1 MNLFTVCFIFVCI
14 TISPHWTLENR
25 FMGNKGVFMEDLG
38 HVVPSDN
45 FWYHSFVIDIP
56 TKVSAVVCLGGNPQV
71 NRICQENRIH
81 PLGLVL
87 SILEKDMQHEVNML
101 SNFIA
106 LNTVSFK
113 GPGRRQRSA
122 PLSFIGGLSRT
133 LFGTAT
139 GEDLQIVANRVNDL
153 IRRNRNITGAILS
166 HAKNF
171 KSYIRILNV
180 RFQNMCNMIDGVITN
195 MKGLEDRSNAIVDEI
210 KALTFLAANVT
221 DSFKYNINEIRDAI
235 INLQKVSYTR

>member
-14 TISPHWTLENR
+14 TISPHKTLEKR
-25 FMGNKGVFMEDLG
+25 FMGNIGAFMEDLG

-87 SILEKDMQHEVNML
+87 STLEKDMQHEVNML

-122 PLSFIGGLSRT
+122 PLS
-133 LFGTAT
+133 
-139 GEDLQIVANRVNDL
+139 
-153 IRRNRNITGAILS
+153 
-166 HAKNF
+166 
-171 KSYIRILNV
+171 
-180 RFQNMCNMIDGVITN
+180 
-195 MKGLEDRSNAIVDEI
+195 
-210 KALTFLAANVT
+210 
-221 DSFKYNINEIRDAI
+221 
-235 INLQKVSYTR
+235 

>member
-1 MNLFTVCFIFVCI
+1 MLSLRI
-14 TISPHWTLENR
+14 TFGIIALSLTSQR
-25 FMGNKGVFMEDLG
+25 RCQ
-38 HVVPSDN
+38 PS
-45 FWYHSFVIDIP
+45 FAW
-56 TKVSAVVCLGGNPQV
+56 GGNPQV

-87 SILEKDMQHEVNML
+87 STLEKDMQHEVNML

-122 PLSFIGGLSRT
+122 PLSLIGGLSRT

-139 GEDLQIVANRVNDL
+139 VEDLQIVANRVNDL
-153 IRRNRNITGAILS
+153 ISRNRNITGAILS

-171 KSYIRILNV
+171 KSYMRIVNV
-180 RFQNMCNMIDGVITN
+180 RFQNMGNMIDGVITN
-195 MKGLEDRSNAIVDEI
+195 MKGFEDRLNAIVDEI

-235 INLQKVSYTR
+235 IDLQKGYISEFLIPDEDFRAAIDKIIQKAAETYSNTNIVNRAVHY